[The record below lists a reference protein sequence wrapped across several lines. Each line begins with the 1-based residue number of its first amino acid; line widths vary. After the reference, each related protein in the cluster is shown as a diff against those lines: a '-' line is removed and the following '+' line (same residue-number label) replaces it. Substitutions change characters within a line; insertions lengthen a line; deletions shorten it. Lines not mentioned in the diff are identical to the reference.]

1 MQSSAQNSKINSILT
16 ENLNKPII
24 ETIRIELPDK
34 ESIKDRVNY
43 WDLVILGQ
51 FLFLMMLFFTPVS
64 TWSNNLIKTTIE
76 TASTAKNVTEDA
88 LNLVAPNLTRILKK
102 GDVVGGFTVTDVMGS
117 PREGGKRTHAG
128 TDIGMPEG
136 TQLYIPDSPKQ
147 TLDVKFFSYQYNRET
162 QGKSGGI
169 TEYGAEFITSYG
181 IKIRVIHL
189 SKIDGNP
196 GETKRI
202 SGLRTFALSGWHH
215 AHIEAYKQDNNG
227 VWVLTGLPF
236 DIAHMMLTA
245 KFIEVREQDKNPNA
259 EPNPVN
265 PNPSESP

>member
-1 MQSSAQNSKINSILT
+1 MQSSAPNSKLNTILT
-16 ENLNKPII
+16 ENLNKPVI

-34 ESIKDRVNY
+34 DSLKDRVNY

-51 FLFLMMLFFTPVS
+51 FIFLLLLFFTPVS
-64 TWSNNLIKTTIE
+64 TWSNSLIKTTIN
-76 TASTAKNVTEDA
+76 TATTAKDITEDA
-88 LNLVAPNLTRILKK
+88 LNLVAPNLTRILKV
-102 GDVVGGFTVTDVMGS
+102 GDKVGGYTVTDVMGS

-147 TLDVKFFSYQYNRET
+147 TLDVKFFSYQYNRQT

-181 IKIRVIHL
+181 IKVRVIHL

-196 GETKRI
+196 SETKRI
-202 SGLRTFALSGWHH
+202 SGLKTFALSGWHH

-236 DIAHMMLTA
+236 DIAHMMLTG
-245 KFIEVREQDKNPNA
+245 KYIEIREQDKQPNA
-259 EPNPVN
+259 ESNQTHQNTP
-265 PNPSESP
+265 ESQ